1 MKGGQVA
8 TEQPDP
14 MGARLS
20 KLEEDINHFKV
31 LITGPQGAFFAANPH
46 IAASEF
52 AKTTVSIL
60 SQQHQLLVLLESRL
74 AELERLNP

>member
-1 MKGGQVA
+1 MA
-8 TEQPDP
+8 TEQVDP

-20 KLEEDINHFKV
+20 KVEEDIKHFKG
-31 LITGPQGAFFAANPH
+31 LITTQREFYSANPH
-46 IAASEF
+46 IAASKF
-52 AKTTVSIL
+52 AEATISIL